1 MKRNNMKTTIFALLL
16 IFSVCSCAQSNP
28 KTTKEVEQEK
38 AKLKELIQQ
47 ELSMVKRYPHQPA
60 YYVQVNKNNCRIIVK
75 VDDIPLGYNFA
86 EDEGQSMLYPINDH
100 LFGSGEHLLSVEVYP
115 LTTQQTL
122 SANAWFNLKV
132 ILYPEKNGREREL
145 IAEMNVPDK
154 IGEQKLPIYCDSLR
168 FKVTVPFDH
177 KQVLHTAKDLRK
189 VANLEAKV
197 LAHYNKVR
205 DMMIAGSYYEYH
217 KMRVKSTWILT
228 DMHYLTE
235 EDLEVAY
242 LQPDELFRFDCQVTD
257 WEAAPIENFEMII
270 CGNGKVVYL
279 RRIGT
284 MDEVLQTTYTEI
296 YGNEYI
302 STNFIALY
310 MPQGSDELLELY

>member
-1 MKRNNMKTTIFALLL
+1 MKTTIFALLL
-16 IFSVCSCAQSNP
+16 IFSVCSYAQSNL

-38 AKLKELIQQ
+38 AKLKELIQ
-47 ELSMVKRYPHQPA
+47 EKLSMVKRYPHQSA

-115 LTTQQTL
+115 LTTQQAL
-122 SANAWFNLKV
+122 SANTWFNLKV
-132 ILYPEKNGREREL
+132 ILYPEKNGREREM

-154 IGEQKLPIYCDSLR
+154 IGVRKLPIYCDSLR
-168 FKVTVPFDH
+168 FNSTLPFDH
-177 KQVLHTAKDLRK
+177 KQVLHTAQDLRK
-189 VANLEAKV
+189 VSNLEAKV

-205 DMMIAGSYYEYH
+205 DMMIAGKYYEYN
-217 KMRVKSTWILT
+217 KMRLSSTWIRT
-228 DMHYLTE
+228 DMNYLTE
-235 EDLEVAY
+235 ENLEVSY
-242 LQPDELFRFDCQVTD
+242 LQPDELFRFDCQVKD
-257 WEAAPIENFEMII
+257 WEAAPIENHEMVI

-284 MDEVLQTTYTEI
+284 MDEVLQTTYTEVD
-296 YGNEYI
+296 GNEYI
-302 STNFIALY
+302 STKFIALY